1 MRSTKALRRRGP
13 GGRLIAAPTV
23 GTGVWWRCRGRCLHR
38 PEPAAGGSHCRR
50 RGLVLPPAGHFSPRK
65 SAENAP
71 GAAAPGLPLG
81 LRGVHPRERHCASSC
96 CPPSR
101 PVPYCPPLPGFARA
115 SGIGWLL
122 QLQNFSQ
129 RPHPLPR
136 NRGSDCTRQFFRAI
150 SGSAV
155 GARIARP
162 LGCDIRVPPSN
173 VPGNNLPV
181 GAMPSSARAASAA
194 SRGGCGACERP
205 VTPSHPQPLRR
216 FAPPLLK
223 GRLGQVC
230 SAEALSQS
238 RPAGRCGH
246 RPLRE
251 NDGSALAS
259 TKWTKYPWHIDAGEG
274 LQYNVFN

>member
-162 LGCDIRVPPSN
+162 LGCDVRVPPSN
-173 VPGNNLPV
+173 VPGNNFPV
-181 GAMPSSARAASAA
+181 GADAFIGPRRVSGLTRRVRRLRKTGYTVAPPASPALCATSPQGEAWAGVFGGGAFAVQASGPMWASAPT
-194 SRGGCGACERP
+194 RERRQR
-205 VTPSHPQPLRR
+205 SGFDKMDKIPL
-216 FAPPLLK
+216 A
-223 GRLGQVC
+223 
-230 SAEALSQS
+230 
-238 RPAGRCGH
+238 H
-246 RPLRE
+246 
-251 NDGSALAS
+251 
-259 TKWTKYPWHIDAGEG
+259 
-274 LQYNVFN
+274 